1 MAHSSNPATIGK
13 NVLDNLTTGLYKHSK
28 VIYREYIQNSCD
40 QIDVALKEG
49 LIQSLEECEIDIEI
63 GDSQNRRYVSIT
75 DNATGVS
82 ESHFR
87 EEIGSIANSNKRNG
101 ESRGFRGIGRLCGAA
116 YCQTLRF
123 STSYKGE
130 ASQSSMTIDAK
141 KMRELVGGNVKYTVE
156 EVWEQ
161 VVSFETLPW
170 DEEDHFFKVELF
182 DINPE
187 NDEILNKDEIIQYLS
202 FVAPA
207 PYDSMMFGSFPQKI
221 HEEMKKRGTQPTEYI
236 IRVNGN
242 QIKKLYNEI
251 IKDDNGQEKDRIEEL
266 DIRDF
271 KDKQGALL
279 AWGWVG
285 RGENSKQIPKKNNP
299 MRGIRIRSGNI
310 QIGDDDVLHDFLP
323 ESRGVYY
330 FVGEIFIVSKDLI
343 PNSQRNYFNEN
354 PTRKELDVQLRK
366 YCAELN
372 SRYHF
377 SNDTTNNIKT
387 VQQDEKLHDEYAQK
401 CREGFANE
409 KEEENFND
417 KLRRSS
423 EKADKA
429 RRRLQKLEQ
438 DFQKD
443 PNSPKSIQYQIIK
456 TRRNPSQALE
466 SASKAERK
474 ADKAKTNKAPYLSQ
488 QFDRDRLT
496 PRECKIVDIILS
508 IITDRLQEDAGSIIG
523 EIKEAI
529 KKI

>member
-63 GDSQNRRYVSIT
+63 GDSQNERYVSIT
-75 DNATGVS
+75 DNATGVK
-82 ESHFR
+82 ESRFR

-161 VVSFETLPW
+161 VVSFETRPW
-170 DEEDHFFKVELF
+170 DEEEHFFKVELF

-187 NDEILNKDEIIQYLS
+187 NDEILNKREIVQYLS

-221 HEEMKKRGTQPTEYI
+221 HEEMKKRETQPTEYI

-251 IKDDNGQEKDRIEEL
+251 IKDDNDQEKDRIEDLE
-266 DIRDF
+266 IRDF
-271 KDKQGALL
+271 TDRQGNLL

-285 RGENSKQIPKKNNP
+285 RCENSEQIPQKHNP
-299 MRGIRIRSGNI
+299 MRGIRIRAGNI
-310 QIGDDDVLHDFLP
+310 QIGNDDVLRDFFN
-323 ESRGVYY
+323 EHRGVHY

-343 PNSQRNYFNEN
+343 PNSQRDYFNEN
-354 PTRKELDVQLRK
+354 PARKELDAQLRE
-366 YCAELN
+366 YCAELTR
-372 SRYHF
+372 RYHD
-377 SNDTTNNIKT
+377 SNKIVNDIKA
-387 VQQDEKLHDEYAQK
+387 VQNCEKLNKEFEQK
-401 CREGFANE
+401 CKEGFTNE

-417 KLRRSS
+417 KVRRSS

-429 RRRLQKLEQ
+429 RRKLQKLEQ

-474 ADKAKTNKAPYLSQ
+474 ADKAKTNKAPYLRQ
-488 QFDRDRLT
+488 QIDLRT
-496 PRECKIVDIILS
+496 SRERKIVDTILS
-508 IITDRLQEDAGSIIG
+508 IITDRLQEDAGPIIG

-529 KKI
+529 NKL

>member
-75 DNATGVS
+75 DNATGVK
-82 ESHFR
+82 ESRFR

-474 ADKAKTNKAPYLSQ
+474 ADKAKTNKAPYLRQ
-488 QFDRDRLT
+488 QIDLRT
-496 PRECKIVDIILS
+496 SRERKIVDTILS
-508 IITDRLQEDAGSIIG
+508 IITDRLQEDAGPIIG

-529 KKI
+529 NKL

>member
-75 DNATGVS
+75 DNATGVK
-82 ESHFR
+82 ESRFR

-508 IITDRLQEDAGSIIG
+508 IITDRLAEEAGPLVR
-523 EIKEAI
+523 EITEEI

>member
-1 MAHSSNPATIGK
+1 
-13 NVLDNLTTGLYKHSK
+13 
-28 VIYREYIQNSCD
+28 
-40 QIDVALKEG
+40 
-49 LIQSLEECEIDIEI
+49 
-63 GDSQNRRYVSIT
+63 
-75 DNATGVS
+75 
-82 ESHFR
+82 
-87 EEIGSIANSNKRNG
+87 
-101 ESRGFRGIGRLCGAA
+101 
-116 YCQTLRF
+116 
-123 STSYKGE
+123 
-130 ASQSSMTIDAK
+130 
-141 KMRELVGGNVKYTVE
+141 
-156 EVWEQ
+156 
-161 VVSFETLPW
+161 
-170 DEEDHFFKVELF
+170 
-182 DINPE
+182 
-187 NDEILNKDEIIQYLS
+187 
-202 FVAPA
+202 
-207 PYDSMMFGSFPQKI
+207 
-221 HEEMKKRGTQPTEYI
+221 
-236 IRVNGN
+236 
-242 QIKKLYNEI
+242 
-251 IKDDNGQEKDRIEEL
+251 
-266 DIRDF
+266 
-271 KDKQGALL
+271 
-279 AWGWVG
+279 
-285 RGENSKQIPKKNNP
+285 

-417 KLRRSS
+417 KVRRSS

-429 RRRLQKLEQ
+429 RRKLQKLEQ

-466 SASKAERK
+466 SASKSKAERK
-474 ADKAKTNKAPYLSQ
+474 ADTAKTNKAPYLRQ
-488 QFDRDRLT
+488 QIDVRT
-496 PRECKIVDIILS
+496 SRERKIVDTILS
-508 IITDRLQEDAGSIIG
+508 IITDRLQEDAGPIIG

-529 KKI
+529 NKL

>member
-1 MAHSSNPATIGK
+1 
-13 NVLDNLTTGLYKHSK
+13 
-28 VIYREYIQNSCD
+28 
-40 QIDVALKEG
+40 
-49 LIQSLEECEIDIEI
+49 
-63 GDSQNRRYVSIT
+63 
-75 DNATGVS
+75 
-82 ESHFR
+82 
-87 EEIGSIANSNKRNG
+87 
-101 ESRGFRGIGRLCGAA
+101 
-116 YCQTLRF
+116 
-123 STSYKGE
+123 
-130 ASQSSMTIDAK
+130 MTIDAK

-456 TRRNPSQALE
+456 TRRNPSQVIKSSE
-466 SASKAERK
+466 ETERK
-474 ADKAKTNKAPYLSQ
+474 AAQAKKNMAPYVSQ

-508 IITDRLQEDAGSIIG
+508 IITDRLAEEAGPLVR
-523 EIKEAI
+523 EITEEI

>member
-366 YCAELN
+366 YCADLN

-508 IITDRLQEDAGSIIG
+508 IITDRLAEEAGPLVR
-523 EIKEAI
+523 EITEEI

>member
-63 GDSQNRRYVSIT
+63 GNNQNRRYVSIT
-75 DNATGVS
+75 DNATGVK
-82 ESHFR
+82 ESRFR

-508 IITDRLQEDAGSIIG
+508 IITDRLAEEAGPLVR
-523 EIKEAI
+523 EITEEI

>member
-1 MAHSSNPATIGK
+1 
-13 NVLDNLTTGLYKHSK
+13 
-28 VIYREYIQNSCD
+28 
-40 QIDVALKEG
+40 
-49 LIQSLEECEIDIEI
+49 
-63 GDSQNRRYVSIT
+63 
-75 DNATGVS
+75 
-82 ESHFR
+82 
-87 EEIGSIANSNKRNG
+87 
-101 ESRGFRGIGRLCGAA
+101 
-116 YCQTLRF
+116 
-123 STSYKGE
+123 
-130 ASQSSMTIDAK
+130 
-141 KMRELVGGNVKYTVE
+141 MRELVGGNVKYTVE

-161 VVSFETLPW
+161 VVSFETRPW
-170 DEEDHFFKVELF
+170 DEEEHFFKVELF

-488 QFDRDRLT
+488 QFDRLT
-496 PRECKIVDIILS
+496 PRERKIVDIILS